1 MCRKYIHGRSPNSNH
16 DGIFQ
21 LRELTLYFIRSWWKP
36 SCDRILPLNSQQ
48 EFIDDYMAKGKPNHE
63 TNGEEPDPEDMG
75 INEDAQTQQDF
86 EQFKAWLQETF
97 GPAASV
103 KRAASSSS
111 LSDGESSVASSSKD
125 GNPECVHPKP
135 AITRR
140 TPIEI
145 ATNNSGADSV
155 NLCGS
160 CGKTSCN

>member
-1 MCRKYIHGRSPNSNH
+1 MVDPQIQIMIVSFNLGNWHYTLFDHGGNPRVTEFS
-16 DGIFQ
+16 
-21 LRELTLYFIRSWWKP
+21 L
-36 SCDRILPLNSQQ
+36 LNSQQ